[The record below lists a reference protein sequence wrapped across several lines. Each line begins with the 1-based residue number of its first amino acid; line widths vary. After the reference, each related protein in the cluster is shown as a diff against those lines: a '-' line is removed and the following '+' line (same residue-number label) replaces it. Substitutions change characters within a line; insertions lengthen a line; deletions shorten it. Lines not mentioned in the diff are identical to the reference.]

1 MKTSAR
7 FMFIKENYIAF
18 KNLFKIYQ
26 FVLRF
31 LIYAML
37 EIKSDIV
44 FIILIIFRYAINFI
58 DAHYFIMKRIFKYL
72 RVTIN

>member
-1 MKTSAR
+1 
-7 FMFIKENYIAF
+7 MFIEKNYIAF

-26 FVLRF
+26 FVIKF

-37 EIKSDIV
+37 DIKSDIV
-44 FIILIIFRYAINFI
+44 FVILIIFRYAINFI
-58 DAHYFIMKRIFKYL
+58 DAYYFMIKRIFKHL